1 MASSLFQQLSL
12 LTGVPSFT
20 PDSTDP
26 TPPPAFQWNKWKIGL
41 VAVASVPVVASVAL
55 AIFAT
60 ITLQWHIAAG
70 ALGVAGIILTG
81 TWILIGR
88 PTLDDMV
95 GNSTPATPE
104 EQLPLL
110 QNSRRMQEE
119 ITLTMNRGGNTDESQ
134 LRVVDHPPQ
143 TLNQTSQAANV
154 AFKRATT
161 SSDPTLAGQ
170 SSSPSRS
177 SATSEAQK
185 AARKASSTLL
195 KRISGT
201 TNKNKKIDLRKDL
214 WFAKNS
220 LRQGLEKYRDFA
232 LEFLPCA
239 NILYNFEADAI
250 SSNSKL
256 TELQKFDAKIALCNE
271 IIAIT
276 PRTESGNSLIQH
288 FEKRRSE
295 LNQQKNSLNQA
306 LEQNVMRSAQHLG
319 QELFPGKI
327 QGHSQGFTLS
337 GEVLTLMDGKTLKT
351 INDELQTAEN
361 ELKSAQSSVQNAM
374 DNLRSHENTLTRTE
388 NEFKSELTR
397 LNLDRPKIYEGEI
410 EITKQKIA
418 TCNEQIKRAT
428 TRRELLPLI
437 SERRDLELSLL
448 IYQYEQERF
457 LLDSEVRNYQSSQ
470 PKDQTPSLLIDKIN
484 SKHTEIQRIRENI
497 RSLEKNNQI
506 LLHEIEKYREASG
519 IEEKNRCVNN
529 IAILLANPYC
539 TRSAIEEDHL
549 LILQKNP
556 YRQVFNLDLQFSQ
569 SIQQILRRETAT
581 TTLSSYLP
589 DFNRQLSTN
598 HKRIIE
604 NTEKTTLTIQHI
616 NEVQTTLIAKSNAM
630 TRIKN
635 EIPTL
640 VDEHTSLQSR
650 CLRTGEKLS
659 TLQKQKAELDEA
671 VKKLKSHV
679 DLAATSQEFATFV
692 KNYIRFAT
700 ETKIPQD
707 KWASNMLGLLT
718 EQFPLL
724 KEFPQVKES
733 ILTALERNGVD
744 ISHRNLEAE
753 NSAPS
758 EPISPLSSSSSLATT
773 PFDLMMN
780 FGPISMNIDDQIDS
794 ITREVIQMM
803 PTAASS
809 SGSRFTEY
817 KVDEIEDYQQE
828 LSSKLTILRTFE
840 NPSVSTQKLQ
850 EAIQMVSEE
859 LRAVDSELSSRTS
872 LSRRYS

>member
-12 LTGVPSFT
+12 LTGAPSFI

-95 GNSTPATPE
+95 GSSTPATPG

-110 QNSRRMQEE
+110 QGLRSMQNG
-119 ITLTMNRGGNTDESQ
+119 TKTNRNTSENTNGLQ
-134 LRVVDHPPQ
+134 VRVVEHPRQ
-143 TLNQTSQAANV
+143 TLIQTSQAAND
-154 AFKRATT
+154 AFNRATA
-161 SSDPTLAGQ
+161 SSDPTSAGQ

-185 AARKASSTLL
+185 AARKESSTLL
-195 KRISGT
+195 KRISG
-201 TNKNKKIDLRKDL
+201 KAKKDEKINLNNDL
-214 WFAKNS
+214 WFAKTS
-220 LRQGLEKYRDFA
+220 LRRGLEKYRDFA

-295 LNQQKNSLNQA
+295 LNQQKNSLNQT
-306 LEQNVMRSAQHLG
+306 LKQNVMRSAQHLG

-351 INDELQTAEN
+351 INDELKTAET
-361 ELKSAQSSVQNAM
+361 ELTSAKSSVQNAM
-374 DNLRSHENTLTRTE
+374 DNLRSSESSLTRTK
-388 NEFKSELTR
+388 NEFESELKR
-397 LNLDRPKIYEGEI
+397 LNLERPKIYSGEI
-410 EITKQKIA
+410 EITQQKIE

-437 SERRDLELSLL
+437 SEKRALELSLL
-448 IYQYEQERF
+448 VYQYEQERF
-457 LLDSEVRNYQSSQ
+457 LLDSEVRQYQSSQ

-484 SKHTEIQRIRENI
+484 SKHAEIQRIRENI
-497 RSLEKNNQI
+497 RSLEKNNLI
-506 LLHEIEKYREASG
+506 LLNEIEKYQKASG
-519 IEEKNRCVNN
+519 NEEKNRCVNN
-529 IAILLANPYC
+529 IAILLANPYS
-539 TRSAIEEDHL
+539 TSSAIENDHL
-549 LILQKNP
+549 SILQRNEFYK
-556 YRQVFNLDLQFSQ
+556 VINLDLQSAQ
-569 SIQQILRRETAT
+569 SIQQILSRETAT
-581 TTLSSYLP
+581 TTLSTYLP
-589 DFNRQLSTN
+589 EFIKQLLTN
-598 HKRIIE
+598 HHRIIE
-604 NTEKTTLTIQHI
+604 NTEKTSLTIQRI
-616 NEVQTTLIAKSNAM
+616 NEIQTTLIAKSNAM
-630 TRIKN
+630 TRIKK

-640 VDEHTSLQSR
+640 VENHTSHQSS

-707 KWASNMLGLLT
+707 KWASHMLGLLT

-724 KEFPQVKES
+724 KEFPQLMEP
-733 ILTALERNGVD
+733 ILTALKRNGVD

-758 EPISPLSSSSSLATT
+758 EPISKLSSSSSLVST

-780 FGPISMNIDDQIDS
+780 SGPISLNIDDQIDF
-794 ITREVIQMM
+794 ITHEVNQMM
-803 PTAASS
+803 PKAASS

-817 KVDEIEDYQQE
+817 TVDEIEDYQQE

-840 NPSVSTQKLQ
+840 NPSVSTPKLQ

-872 LSRRYS
+872 

>member
-1 MASSLFQQLSL
+1 MASTLFQQLSL
-12 LTGVPSFT
+12 LTGVPSFI

-70 ALGVAGIILTG
+70 SLGIAGIILTG

-95 GNSTPATPE
+95 GSSTPTTPG

-110 QNSRRMQEE
+110 QGLRSIQNG
-119 ITLTMNRGGNTDESQ
+119 TKTNRNTSENTNGLQ
-134 LRVVDHPPQ
+134 VRVVDHPSQ
-143 TLNQTSQAANV
+143 TLNQTSQAANH

-161 SSDPTLAGQ
+161 SSDPTSAGQ
-170 SSSPSRS
+170 SSSPLRS
-177 SATSEAQK
+177 SATSEAQN

-195 KRISGT
+195 KRISG
-201 TNKNKKIDLRKDL
+201 KAKKDEIINLNNEL
-214 WFAKNS
+214 WFAKIS
-220 LRQGLEKYRDFA
+220 LRGGLEKYRDFA

-239 NILYNFEADAI
+239 NFLYKFEADAI
-250 SSNSKL
+250 SSNPKL

-276 PRTESGNSLIQH
+276 PTTESGNSLIQH

-295 LNQQKNSLNQA
+295 LNQQKNSLNQT
-306 LEQNVMRSAQHLG
+306 LKQNVMRSAQHLG
-319 QELFPGKI
+319 QEQFPGKI

-361 ELKSAQSSVQNAM
+361 ELKSAQSSVKNAM

-388 NEFKSELTR
+388 NEFKSALTR

-410 EITKQKIA
+410 EITKQQIA
-418 TCNEQIKRAT
+418 TCNEQIKHAT

-484 SKHTEIQRIRENI
+484 SKHTEIQKIREKI
-497 RSLEKNNQI
+497 KSLEKNNLI
-506 LLHEIEKYREASG
+506 LLNEIKKYREASG

-539 TRSAIEEDHL
+539 TSSAIEEDHL

-556 YRQVFNLDLQFSQ
+556 YRKVFNLDLQFAQ
-569 SIQQILRRETAT
+569 SIQQILSRETAT
-581 TTLSSYLP
+581 TTLSTYLP
-589 DFNRQLSTN
+589 DFKSQLSTN
-598 HKRIIE
+598 HDRIIK
-604 NTEKTTLTIQHI
+604 NTEKTLLTIQHI
-616 NEVQTTLIAKSNAM
+616 DEIQTTLIAKSNAM

-635 EIPTL
+635 EIPIL
-640 VDEHTSLQSR
+640 VENHTSLHSK
-650 CLRTGEKLS
+650 CLRTDKKLT
-659 TLQKQKAELDEA
+659 TLRKQKDELDKA
-671 VKKLKSHV
+671 VKKLKSRIE
-679 DLAATSQEFATFV
+679 LAATSQEFATFV

-700 ETKIPQD
+700 ETEIPQD
-707 KWASNMLGLLT
+707 KWTSHMLGLLT

-724 KEFPQVKES
+724 KEFPELKEP

-758 EPISPLSSSSSLATT
+758 EPISKLSSSSSLAST

-780 FGPISMNIDDQIDS
+780 SGPITMNIDDQIDF
-794 ITREVIQMM
+794 ITHEVIQMM
-803 PTAASS
+803 PKAASS

-817 KVDEIEDYQQE
+817 KVYEIEEYQQE

-840 NPSVSTQKLQ
+840 NPSVSTPKLQ
-850 EAIQMVSEE
+850 KAIQMVSEE

-872 LSRRYS
+872 SSRRYS